1 MLVCACAQRRTGKRA
16 PGEITAFHRQME
28 KHSERGTVLPLSL
41 NNLAVGV
48 ARTQLVFS
56 EPSGSSGDICSSPGD
71 GGFEH
76 EGLIHSALVP
86 SQVATIPQG
95 QWQQSFPPSCLPPTN
110 RLGLIQRVES
120 LSPKAEMASPEV
132 SVPPAPPY
140 GGGPWQLVLARD
152 SGVDQM
158 T

>member
-1 MLVCACAQRRTGKRA
+1 MLVCACAHPHTGKRA
-16 PGEITAFHRQME
+16 PGKITAIYWQME

-48 ARTQLVFS
+48 AWTQLVFS
-56 EPSGSSGDICSSPGD
+56 EPSGSSGDVCSSPGD

-86 SQVATIPQG
+86 SQVATIPWGQG
-95 QWQQSFPPSCLPPTN
+95 EQPFPPLCLPPTH
-110 RLGLIQRVES
+110 RLGLIQGVES

-140 GGGPWQLVLARD
+140 RGPWQLVLARD
-152 SGVDQM
+152 RGVDQM